1 MCIIFNSS
9 LREKVAASMKTGK
22 LERGTYLRIAVI
34 VGMLAVISALHYL
47 TTLQHEH
54 AHDIYRR
61 LYYVPIVL
69 GGLWFTLRGGLG
81 TAIAASLLF
90 LPHVI
95 FQWGHH
101 PVSQPEQY
109 LEIILYN
116 IIGGLTGFLAG
127 RELEQKRAHQQ
138 AAQRLEES
146 YRTLSAQA
154 DQIIEIEEQLRR
166 ADRLSTLGE
175 LSAGMAHEIRNPLGS
190 IRGTAEILKDGV
202 APDDPR
208 HEFAEILV
216 KEVDR
221 LNRVLEDFL
230 RFARQAPM
238 ERGSFDLNAV
248 VREVLD
254 LTRRQSE
261 RSNVEVAVALDELP
275 QLAGDGGQL
284 RQALLNLV
292 LNALQAMPQGGR
304 LTVTT
309 RLLPDRAEATVADS
323 GPGIP
328 AGEEERIFKT
338 FVTSRP
344 DGTGLGLPIS
354 QRIVASHGGQI
365 TVQSNPG
372 QGAAFTIAIPLP
384 KGEY

>member
-1 MCIIFNSS
+1 
-9 LREKVAASMKTGK
+9 
-22 LERGTYLRIAVI
+22 
-34 VGMLAVISALHYL
+34 
-47 TTLQHEH
+47 
-54 AHDIYRR
+54 
-61 LYYVPIVL
+61 
-69 GGLWFTLRGGLG
+69 LG

-90 LPHVI
+90 LPHVV

-109 LEIILYN
+109 LEILLYN
-116 IIGGLTGFLAG
+116 TLGGLTGFLAG

-146 YRTLSAQA
+146 YRTLGAQA
-154 DQIIEIEEQLRR
+154 DQILEIEEQLRR
-166 ADRLSTLGE
+166 TDRLSTLGE

-202 APDDPR
+202 DPDDPR

-230 RFARQAPM
+230 RFARQTPL
-238 ERGSFDLNAV
+238 EQGRFDLNAV

-254 LTRRQSE
+254 LTRRQAE
-261 RSNVEVAVALDELP
+261 RSDVAVIVTLGELP
-275 QLAGDGGQL
+275 LLTGDGGQL

-292 LNALQAMPQGGR
+292 LNALQAMPQGGQ

-309 RLLPDRAEATVADS
+309 HRADGQAEVMVADS

-338 FVTSRP
+338 FVTTRP

-354 QRIVASHGGQI
+354 QRIVISHGGQL
-365 TVQSNPG
+365 TLRNHPG
-372 QGAAFTIAIPLP
+372 KGATFTIALPLS
-384 KGEY
+384 GREC

>member
-1 MCIIFNSS
+1 METS
-9 LREKVAASMKTGK
+9 KQ
-22 LERGTYLRIAVI
+22 ERSTFPRIAVI
-34 VGMLAVISALHYL
+34 IGMLVAISALHYL
-47 TTLQHEH
+47 TTLQMQH

-90 LPHVI
+90 LPHVV

-109 LEIILYN
+109 LEILLYN

-154 DQIIEIEEQLRR
+154 DQILEIEEQLRR

-202 APDDPR
+202 DLDDPR

-230 RFARQAPM
+230 RFARQAPR
-238 ERGSFDLNAV
+238 ERGRFDLNAV

-254 LTRRQSE
+254 LTRRQAE
-261 RSNVEVAVALDELP
+261 RCDVAVITQLTELP
-275 QLAGDGGQL
+275 QLDGDGGQL

-292 LNALQAMPQGGR
+292 LNALQAMPRGGQ

-309 RLLPDRAEATVADS
+309 RLEHNQAEVTVADN

-328 AGEEERIFKT
+328 VGEEERIFKT

-354 QRIVASHGGQI
+354 QRIVVSHGGQI
-365 TVQSNPG
+365 TLRNNPG
-372 QGAAFTIAIPLP
+372 QGAAFTIALPLP
-384 KGEY
+384 GNES

>member
-1 MCIIFNSS
+1 MPVH
-9 LREKVAASMKTGK
+9 LP
-22 LERGTYLRIAVI
+22 ERGILLRVSLIA
-34 VGMLAVISALHYL
+34 GMLAAISALHYL
-47 TTLQHEH
+47 TTVQHQP

-69 GGLWFTLRGGLG
+69 GGLWFTLRGGLI
-81 TAIAASLLF
+81 TALAASLLF
-90 LPHVI
+90 LPHVVL
-95 FQWGHH
+95 QWGHH

-109 LEIILYN
+109 LEILLYN
-116 IIGGLTGFLAG
+116 VIGGLTGFLAG
-127 RELEQKRAHQQ
+127 RELEQKQAHQL
-138 AAQRLEES
+138 AALELEES

-154 DQIIEIEEQLRR
+154 DQMLEIEEQLRR

-175 LSAGMAHEIRNPLGS
+175 LSAGLAHEIRNPLGS

-202 APDDPR
+202 DRDDPR

-230 RFARQAPM
+230 RFARQAPR
-238 ERGSFDLNAV
+238 EEGACNLNGV

-254 LTRRQSE
+254 LTRRQAE
-261 RSNVEVAVALDELP
+261 RSNVKVVVRLAELP
-275 QLAGDGGQL
+275 PLAGDSGQL
-284 RQALLNLV
+284 RQAFLNLV
-292 LNALQAMPQGGR
+292 LNALQAMPGGGQ

-309 RLLPDRAEATVADS
+309 RLIDGQAEVLISDT

-328 AGEEERIFKT
+328 AGKEAHIFKT

-354 QRIVASHGGQI
+354 QRIVAAHGGRI
-365 TVQSNPG
+365 SVASPPGAGATFTV
-372 QGAAFTIAIPLP
+372 ALP
-384 KGEY
+384 CPDA

>member
-1 MCIIFNSS
+1 MAGT
-9 LREKVAASMKTGK
+9 VP
-22 LERGTYLRIAVI
+22 ERGMLLRIGLI
-34 VGMLAVISALHYL
+34 VGMLLAISALHYL
-47 TTLQHEH
+47 TALQMQH

-69 GGLWFTLRGGLG
+69 GGLWFTLRGGLA
-81 TAIAASLLF
+81 TAVAASLLF
-90 LPHVI
+90 LPHVV

-109 LEIILYN
+109 LEILLYN
-116 IIGGLTGFLAG
+116 IIGGLTGFLTG

-138 AAQRLEES
+138 AALRLEES

-154 DQIIEIEEQLRR
+154 DQILEIEEQMRR

-202 APDDPR
+202 DPGDPR
-208 HEFAEILV
+208 HEFAEILI

-221 LNRVLEDFL
+221 LNRVLENFL
-230 RFARQAPM
+230 RFARQTPL
-238 ERGSFDLNAV
+238 ERGRFDLNAV

-254 LTRRQSE
+254 LARRQAE
-261 RSNVEVAVALDELP
+261 RSNVEVVVSMVELP
-275 QLAGDGGQL
+275 LLVGDGGQI

-292 LNALQAMPQGGR
+292 LNALQVMPSGGR
-304 LTVTT
+304 LTVATS
-309 RLLPDRAEATVADS
+309 RLDGQARVAITDT

-328 AGEEERIFKT
+328 VGEEERIFKA
-338 FVTSRP
+338 FVTTRP

-354 QRIVASHGGQI
+354 QRIVVSHGGQI
-365 TVQSNPG
+365 AVSSAPG
-372 QGAAFTIAIPLP
+372 SGATFTITLPLP
-384 KGEY
+384 